1 MSNDSGI
8 DLGAALGDLAD
19 NKRADDNP
27 ADDERAALALP
38 DLAGRALGG
47 SVAWSNDEFYA
58 ARENLITAGP
68 SIHDPLEFNYRGKV
82 YDGWETRRRRE
93 PGDDSVIVRLGCPG
107 LVRAIVVDTSWF
119 KGNYP
124 PFASLEAA
132 TVFGY
137 PSAQELLEATWTPL
151 ATREPLRGHAAN
163 VVLVKHNQAATH
175 IRLTIH
181 PDGGVARLR
190 VHGEVLADPR
200 FLGGRID
207 LAALTNGGRITACS
221 NMFYS
226 SPSNLIS
233 PGLASV
239 MSDGWETA
247 RRRDDGNDWVTV
259 ELAAPG
265 ILHDAIIDTSYFVG
279 NAPGWAALRGID
291 ARRSDIA
298 DDDAWRTVLPR
309 VRLQP
314 DTQHRLRIADDS
326 ELTHVRLDIY
336 PDGGVARLRL
346 HGEVAPSAR
355 GPLVQRWLDA
365 VPPERAAAVLA
376 ESGAP
381 APDIGAWATG
391 YADPGIAELIAG
403 TLMT

>member
-1 MSNDSGI
+1 MSSSGP
-8 DLGAALGDLAD
+8 ADLA
-19 NKRADDNP
+19 A
-27 ADDERAALALP
+27 AQSAALALP

-47 SVAWSNDEFYA
+47 SVVWSNDEFYA

-68 SIHDPLEFNYRGKV
+68 ALHDPALFTYRGKV
-82 YDGWETRRRRE
+82 YDGWETRRRRQ
-93 PGDDSVIVRLGCPG
+93 PGDDAVIVRMGAPG
-107 LVRAIVVDTSWF
+107 VVHAIVVDTSWF
-119 KGNYP
+119 TGNYP
-124 PFASLEAA
+124 PFASLEC
-132 TVFGY
+132 TTMLGH
-137 PSAQELLEATWTPL
+137 PSADELIAAAWTPL
-151 ATREPLRGHAAN
+151 ALRRPLQGNTAN
-163 VVLVKHNQAATH
+163 AVVLEHAQAATH

-207 LAALTNGGRITACS
+207 LAALANGGRVTACS

-265 ILHDAIIDTSYFVG
+265 VLHNTIIDTSYFVG
-279 NAPGWAALRGID
+279 NAPGWAALSGID
-291 ARRSDIA
+291 ARAAGLA
-298 DDDAWRTVLPR
+298 DQSAWRTVLPR

-314 DTQHRLRIADDS
+314 DTQHRLRLQDAG

-355 GPLVQRWLDA
+355 GPLIQRWVEAFPADS
-365 VPPERAAAVLA
+365 AAA
-376 ESGAP
+376 
-381 APDIGAWATG
+381 
-391 YADPGIAELIAG
+391 ADG
-403 TLMT
+403 TLLT